1 MFPFHHASF
10 ICSEPVK
17 AYGFTGHVYAYNRKH
32 VLAVGDNLVVT
43 SHLFSMPGF
52 AVVGNLAASNI
63 LIVVPILH
71 MIFGSR

>member
-1 MFPFHHASF
+1 MR
-10 ICSEPVK
+10 IIGGM
-17 AYGFTGHVYAYNRKH
+17 YVYIY
-32 VLAVGDNLVVT
+32 VGDIFVVI

-71 MIFGSR
+71 TIFGFR